1 MSAGMRNTLQT
12 NNLFLIMR
20 REPEEM
26 VPEPADDDDPPGS
39 GDGRHLTGEA
49 LS

>member
-12 NNLFLIMR
+12 TLSDHEE
-20 REPEEM
+20 EPEEM
-26 VPEPADDDDPPGS
+26 VSESADDDDPPGS
-39 GDGRHLTGEA
+39 GDGRYLTGEA